1 MFERRPAKGP
11 LRASEE
17 LPRLQRKSSNEL
29 IREPRTYSST
39 LDGETSQER
48 GMKPAVVAVSL
59 NAVDN
64 IGKG

>member
-1 MFERRPAKGP
+1 M
-11 LRASEE
+11 
-17 LPRLQRKSSNEL
+17 LQRKSSDEL
-29 IREPRTYSST
+29 IREPPTYSST